1 MCLYKRVKHG
11 ADPVEEQLGRLAE
24 LLTRWV
30 RRVPTEG
37 DLSFP
42 AAATIVRL
50 TLEGPHRL
58 TDLAAA
64 EGASQ
69 PGMTQLVTRLES
81 DGLVRRTPAP
91 GDRRVVLVEATPQ
104 GAALVDRRRRQRAEQ
119 LRRLL
124 DTLTPSERAGIEAA
138 LPALLR
144 LAEAG
149 VAAVPASR
157 AAPAPAPAAPTAPAS
172 PTAPTRSSRSSS

>member
-1 MCLYKRVKHG
+1 MCLYKDVKHD
-11 ADPVEEQLGRLAE
+11 AEPVEELLGRLAE

-30 RRVPTEG
+30 RRAPTEA

-50 TLEGPHRL
+50 TLEGPYRL

-64 EGASQ
+64 EGVSQ

-81 DGLVRRTPAP
+81 DGLVRRTPAA
-91 GDRRVVLVEATPQ
+91 GDRRVVLVEATAE
-104 GAALVDRRRRQRAEQ
+104 GAALVDRRRRQRSEQ

-124 DTLTPSERAGIEAA
+124 ETLTTAERDSIEAA

-149 VAAVPASR
+149 VAALPASR
-157 AAPAPAPAAPTAPAS
+157 AAPAPAPAPAPLRPTAP
-172 PTAPTRSSRSSS
+172 PTTSSSRSSS